1 MSHSSSNGTNDRCCP
16 HPPSLNLQVDEGIEE
31 PVSYPDLVRKTLT
44 RKDGTFIDEQAA
56 ALVLEVEKARGQ
68 TRMVTIYGLSNLQYK
83 NKHPSGSVPAAL
95 KQNIDMEMRVSGL
108 ETLTQEIK
116 SDVHALK
123 TYFNEGTSKT

>member
-1 MSHSSSNGTNDRCCP
+1 MCP
-16 HPPSLNLQVDEGIEE
+16 FQ
-31 PVSYPDLVRKTLT
+31 
-44 RKDGTFIDEQAA
+44 
-56 ALVLEVEKARGQ
+56 RGQ

-83 NKHPSGSVPAAL
+83 NKHPFGSVPAAL

-123 TYFNEGTSKT
+123 TYFNEGTAKTQSTLNMSLQLQQPQASSVGLKTPIRQHTQK